1 MLPKFKDLIIQK
13 EFTCDYMYMTMLA
26 MNEDEAGFPMC
37 LCHYYTNDIKICGQL
52 IMEDSC
58 PINKGN
64 NLLSELN

>member
-1 MLPKFKDLIIQK
+1 
-13 EFTCDYMYMTMLA
+13 MTMLA